1 MANSVQPPIEGALLA
16 VETHEMRRTFVNVA
30 AFSLI
35 NALGWAPITGAVIL
49 PLVGMLGQI
58 PSSFQLDF
66 YALLFFRC
74 LILVV
79 LFVFSAVSG
88 LDLIRTI
95 KDGTTVEPLTK
106 ESFVTRLRVW
116 QRVQHWWLA
125 ITVGGLALT
134 GFAQIDPIWGKYF
147 VSLMGSNSTVSQ
159 AHLALGVALGVLV
172 LIHGG
177 YYGFVALSKFAHR
190 QKIDFGL
197 LPNRK
202 DVSDFFRTVK
212 YDLGFLH
219 EPPVFGKY
227 SFMQKFDYWGV
238 YWGILILG
246 IPGLMMWLYGAALW
260 GGVAYIFHTEE
271 ALLAIL
277 YLALIHLY
285 NAHLNPRTFPLDRE
299 IITGKA
305 PLSRARTQ

>member
-1 MANSVQPPIEGALLA
+1 M
-16 VETHEMRRTFVNVA
+16 TRTYSMPQTLINVA
-30 AFSLI
+30 VFSLI
-35 NALGWAPITGAVIL
+35 NALGWTPITGAVIL
-49 PLVGMLGQI
+49 PLVDMLGQI
-58 PSSFQLDF
+58 PASFQLNF

-74 LILVV
+74 LILLV
-79 LFVFSAVSG
+79 LFVFSALSG

-95 KDGTTVEPLTK
+95 KDGTKVEPLAK
-106 ESFVTRLRVW
+106 ESFVTRLSVW
-116 QRVQHWWLA
+116 QRIQHWWLA
-125 ITVGGLALT
+125 ISVAGLALT
-134 GFAQIDPIWGKYF
+134 GFAQIDPVWGRYF
-147 VSLMGSNSTVSQ
+147 VNLVGSNTVVSS
-159 AHLALGVALGVLV
+159 AHIVFGVALGLLV
-172 LIHGG
+172 LTHGI
-177 YYGFVALSKFAHR
+177 YYGYVAVSKFARR
-190 QKIDFGL
+190 QKIEFGL

-202 DVSDFFRTVK
+202 DVSDFFQTVK
-212 YDLGFLH
+212 YDLGFTH

-246 IPGLMMWLYGAALW
+246 IPGLMMWIYGPSLW

-305 PLSRARTQ
+305 PMTRAR